1 MVATTGFPVAVR
13 LADVSVLA
21 AVVAGKPDC
30 YGGSGVFMAGYHA
43 LHPHNN
49 KSRGHDFD

>member
-13 LADVSVLA
+13 LAGVSVLA

-30 YGGSGVFMAGYHA
+30 YKQSGVFMARIQRA
-43 LHPHNN
+43 APTQQ
-49 KSRGHDFD
+49 